1 MPVGGNYDHKLPDN
15 LSVPHDPNYIYAK
28 FYVDSKKHFNQKFEP
43 KNEIDRQI
51 TLGGRALQNWNDN
64 NNAHSLALRYAT
76 GFPGIED
83 ERVIRV
89 ETKYGFCRNYD
100 CTVDAMER
108 KNSRSERHYP
118 RLAKLEEEWHYK
130 FSFYIPEEGNIL
142 DGTENLHIT
151 QFHGGNEEIPSWIGI
166 APYQRQQKEYEIP
179 RTTNKRVVDENGI
192 EVTKRLV
199 RFADRTEDFNPWGS
213 GIAQVDDDTQTGDL
227 VVFFRSIFGLDD
239 HVSRYMYKLADA
251 EDIKGKWHTVD
262 ITIKWSRNDNSGYM
276 KYVFNNKTIL
286 ECNPCR
292 TMPDHQFSLV
302 GSFKN
307 KVKFNVGAYRWINGN
322 VLQRGGTYGH
332 KPRDV
337 VIYYKEISLGRQ
349 TNKN

>member
-166 APYQRQQKEYEIP
+166 APQRKYIDAGP
-179 RTTNKRVVDENGI
+179 
-192 EVTKRLV
+192 
-199 RFADRTEDFNPWGS
+199 FGS
-213 GIAQVDDDTQTGDL
+213 GIEEMDSDIETGDL
-227 VVFFRSIFGLDD
+227 VVFFRSLFDKKD

-251 EDIKGKWHTVD
+251 EDIKGKWHTAD
-262 ITIKWSRNDNSGYM
+262 ITIKWSRDANSGSM
-276 KYVFNNKTIL
+276 KYVFNDKTIL
-286 ECNPCR
+286 ECDPCR
-292 TMPDHQFSLV
+292 TMPDHQYSLV
-302 GSFKN
+302 GKN
-307 KVKFNVGAYRWINGN
+307 KNNVKFHIGAYRWINGN
-322 VLQRGGTYGH
+322 VMQRGGTYSH

-337 VIYYKEISLGRQ
+337 VIYYKDISLGRQ